1 MIHYHFNKGLE
12 EAMKGVFDI
21 IGPIMIGPS
30 SSHTAGAARLGKL
43 ARAILGE
50 KPSKVVVKLHG
61 SFAKTYRGHGTDKAI
76 VAGLLDFSAEDE
88 RIPEALACATAT
100 GMEVEFFR
108 SDLGSAH
115 PNTAC
120 LEMVGES
127 GRKATVMGASVGGGN
142 IVINQINGYQ
152 VELTGEYATLITI
165 HEDRPGVVAYVTQ
178 VLAQEKINV
187 AFMRVSRHDRG
198 AEALMIL
205 ESDEPISTQAYETV
219 ASISMVKLA
228 MLVPPI

>member
-1 MIHYHFNKGLE
+1 
-12 EAMKGVFDI
+12 MKGVFDI
-21 IGPIMIGPS
+21 IGPVMIGPS
-30 SSHTAGAARLGKL
+30 SSHTAGATRLGKL

-50 KPSKVVVKLHG
+50 APCQVIVKLHG

-76 VAGLLDFSAEDE
+76 VAGLLGFSADDE
-88 RIPEALACATAT
+88 RIPTALTLATAA
-100 GMEVEFFR
+100 GMKIEFVKV
-108 SDLGSAH
+108 DLAAVH

-120 LEMVGES
+120 LEMVGKS
-127 GRKATVMGASVGGGN
+127 GRKATVMGSSIGGGSI
-142 IVINQINGYQ
+142 IVTKINGYQ

-165 HEDRPGVVAYVTQ
+165 HKDRPGVVALVTQ

-187 AFMRVSRHDRG
+187 AFMRVSRQERG

-205 ESDEPISTQAYETV
+205 ESDEPISHHAYDIV
-219 ASISMVKLA
+219 ANIPTVKLA

>member
-1 MIHYHFNKGLE
+1 MFAEQKGE
-12 EAMKGVFDI
+12 IMKGVFDI

-50 KPSKVVVKLHG
+50 APCQVIVKLHG

-76 VAGLLDFSAEDE
+76 AAGLLDFSADDE
-88 RIPEALACATAT
+88 RIPAALTLASKA
-100 GMEVEFFR
+100 GMKIEFIK
-108 SDLGSAH
+108 SDLGAVH

-120 LEMVGES
+120 LEMLGKS
-127 GRKATVMGASVGGGN
+127 GRKAVVMGSSIGGGSI
-142 IVINQINGYQ
+142 IVTQINGYQ

-165 HEDRPGVVAYVTQ
+165 HEDRPGVVAQVTQ
-178 VLAQEKINV
+178 VLAQETVNV
-187 AFMRVSRHDRG
+187 AFMRVSRQERG

-205 ESDEPISTQAYETV
+205 ESDEPISQLTYQIV
-219 ASISMVKLA
+219 ATLPKIKLA